1 MNNVLIFTLIGLI
14 VTSCNNDKELEI
26 ENLEVKLSN
35 QIERVEPPN
44 WWTHFNDRKLELMV
58 YKEKIGN
65 SNILWRGQTTSV
77 GSKDQLKIAKQT
89 GCLELSVG
97 IETVDNDV
105 MKIINKTWQS
115 DKIIANF
122 INNA

>member
-1 MNNVLIFTLIGLI
+1 MKLLLI
-14 VTSCNNDKELEI
+14 
-26 ENLEVKLSN
+26 
-35 QIERVEPPN
+35 QI
-44 WWTHFNDRKLELMV
+44 
-58 YKEKIGN
+58 KIFYPQTDNGN

-105 MKIINKTWQS
+105 MKLLIKLTV
-115 DKIIANF
+115 
-122 INNA
+122 